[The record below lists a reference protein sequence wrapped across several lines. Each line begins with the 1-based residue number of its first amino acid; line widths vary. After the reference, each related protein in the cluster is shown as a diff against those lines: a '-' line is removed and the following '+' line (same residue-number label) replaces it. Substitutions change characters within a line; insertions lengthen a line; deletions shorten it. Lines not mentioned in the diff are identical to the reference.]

1 MLFRSLDIYAPEKGG
16 GETVQRA
23 FDALAG
29 ALILG
34 GPDGMDI
41 QGFSCGQT
49 VWDSERRRLKR
60 PVETVC
66 IAWLCA
72 VSDTGGTFVDFVLR
86 GVVKE

>member
-1 MLFRSLDIYAPEKGG
+1 MGSYEFLAGSY
-16 GETVQRA
+16 
-23 FDALAG
+23 DALTLDVDYPRWADYVEG
-29 ALILG
+29 H
-34 GPDGMDI
+34 
-41 QGFSCGQT
+41 F
-49 VWDSERRRLKR
+49 RRLKR